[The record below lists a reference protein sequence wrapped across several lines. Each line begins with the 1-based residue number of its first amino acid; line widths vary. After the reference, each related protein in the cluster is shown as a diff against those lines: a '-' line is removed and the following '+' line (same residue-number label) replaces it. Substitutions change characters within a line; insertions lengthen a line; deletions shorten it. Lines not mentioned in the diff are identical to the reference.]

1 MEKGFALKII
11 FSRKGFDSASGGKP
25 SPIFQDGSM
34 VSLPIPDKNSPIR
47 YSDICWQEFNMGNLV
62 SDLTK
67 EKIPSSYFAHL
78 DPDLYSGSI
87 PRHPEWKPIFGQ
99 TGAAQGHLRNNGVT
113 TGDIFLFF
121 GLFRQ
126 VVYCAGKAEWDT
138 DSPLRHV
145 LWGWLQIDEILKVDD
160 CDHSRYNWA
169 EYHPHFHRNNETN
182 NTVYVAKKH
191 LAIPDLGVMD
201 VDGAGIFSHY
211 SDQLQLTAPSAKTPS
226 VWELPQWFYPHS
238 GKPTFT
244 YHADMARWQK
254 SELGTI
260 LKTAARGQ
268 EFILDSKEYPEAI
281 SWLVKI
287 LTNAK

>member
-1 MEKGFALKII
+1 MKII

-25 SPIFQDGSM
+25 SPILQDGRM

-47 YSDICWQEFNMGNLV
+47 YSDIHWQEFNIGNIV

-67 EKIPSSYFAHL
+67 GKIPATHFAHL
-78 DPDLYSGSI
+78 DPDLCSESL
-87 PRHPEWKPIFGQ
+87 PRLPEWKPILGQ

-126 VVYCAGKAEWDT
+126 VACRSGKVEWDI

-160 CDHSRYNWA
+160 YDHSRYKWA
-169 EYHPHFHRNNETN
+169 EYHPHFHRNEETN
-182 NTVYVAKKH
+182 NTVYVSKKY
-191 LAIPDLGVMD
+191 LTLPELSARD
-201 VDGAGIFSHY
+201 VAGAGVFSKY
-211 SDQLQLTAPSAKTPS
+211 SDQLQLTAPNAKTPS
-226 VWELPQWFYPHS
+226 VWELPQWFYPHN

-244 YHADMARWQK
+244 YHADMTRWQQ
-254 SELGTI
+254 SERSTI

-268 EFILDSKEYPEAI
+268 EFILDCKEHPEAI
-281 SWLVKI
+281 GWLKKI
-287 LTNAK
+287 LTSTR